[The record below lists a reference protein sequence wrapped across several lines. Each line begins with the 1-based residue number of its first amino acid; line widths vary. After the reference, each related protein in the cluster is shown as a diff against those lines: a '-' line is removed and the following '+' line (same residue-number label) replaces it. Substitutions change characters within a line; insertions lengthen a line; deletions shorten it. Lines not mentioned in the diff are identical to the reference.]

1 MSNPYANCGF
11 GKPREIP
18 PAYGTP
24 VAVRMPR
31 PRPASAGAASASS
44 KSSAPRPQTSLPIQ
58 QAAAPKAHTHVP
70 AQSERQVAHRAPR
83 RPAAESAAMPS
94 WRPTTNPPEAKA
106 PAPPPPPP
114 PSGTKF
120 AEAWVGPCPPGTL
133 HERTLYKKRAVQA
146 VEMRARALA
155 RTQQQRQLRLASA
168 GTTEGVKRLT
178 RKKDSSPRRGGEG
191 LSSPST
197 TLTVTSPSEKT
208 QTGIFIPPTSV
219 MVVATPLRRTAAEI
233 RAAASR
239 LSDRT
244 IRTAGTA
251 YLHHLRTSVK
261 YGVTTV
267 MRLQHVTAKL
277 ARVRDGLKLPHMMGS
292 ELLADLGDNTE
303 SVGELLPGTRLS
315 KSNVADE
322 AFVAA
327 SVQRRVLL
335 HHPDCWLPLNK
346 DGFAELKVQLEAQMN
361 VQVVLLL
368 KPTSKTELV
377 YCCAPNAR
385 VRVVNK
391 EEKANRVR
399 FGTVSRVREDG
410 VPFICFDGS
419 STAVPVDLRSP
430 LIVSAA
436 EPPIHID
443 AKLACSSDEGGGVT
457 VKLNLQCVKLP
468 PKSKKSKGSP
478 PGRLSPPRP
487 SYVPELVIPLAAG
500 LNRQPSPS
508 EASENQESKD
518 IALKALLEIAEL
530 EANTMVATPESVPA
544 STPAAAPAPA
554 TAPAR
559 AASPAAAPAA
569 ATAQAP
575 TTAPAPAPALEQA
588 PAPAPTPAPALT
600 EETRIMPVDSP
611 HVSCTT
617 YLSALFGRS

>member
-1 MSNPYANCGF
+1 
-11 GKPREIP
+11 
-18 PAYGTP
+18 
-24 VAVRMPR
+24 
-31 PRPASAGAASASS
+31 
-44 KSSAPRPQTSLPIQ
+44 
-58 QAAAPKAHTHVP
+58 
-70 AQSERQVAHRAPR
+70 
-83 RPAAESAAMPS
+83 MPS

-106 PAPPPPPP
+106 PAAPTPPP
-114 PSGTKF
+114 PSGAKF

-168 GTTEGVKRLT
+168 GTSEGAKRLT
-178 RKKDSSPRRGGEG
+178 RKSSPRRAAGGG
-191 LSSPST
+191 ASSSST
-197 TLTVTSPSEKT
+197 ALALTSPSEKMERA
-208 QTGIFIPPTSV
+208 IIIPPASV
-219 MVVATPLRRTAAEI
+219 VVVATPLRRTAAEI

-292 ELLADLGDNTE
+292 ELLADLGDFTE

-346 DGFAELKVQLEAQMN
+346 DGFAELKVQLEAQMD
-361 VQVVLLL
+361 VQFVLLL
-368 KPTSKTELV
+368 KPSAKTELV

-385 VRVVNK
+385 VRVVSK
-391 EEKANRVR
+391 EEKAKRVR

-410 VPFICFDGS
+410 VPLICFDGNHV
-419 STAVPVDLRSP
+419 AVPVDLRSP

-436 EPPIHID
+436 EPPVHVD
-443 AKLACSSDEGGGVT
+443 AKLACAPVEGGGVT
-457 VKLNLQCVKLP
+457 VKLHLECVKRA
-468 PKSKKSKGSP
+468 PKSMKGK
-478 PGRLSPPRP
+478 PGSLPARLSPPRP
-487 SYVPELVIPLAAG
+487 SYVPELVIPLTAG
-500 LNRQPSPS
+500 DNREPSPS

-530 EANTMVATPESVPA
+530 EANTQLILTPEPA
-544 STPAAAPAPA
+544 PAAEAAPAPVL
-554 TAPAR
+554 APAP
-559 AASPAAAPAA
+559 ASAE
-569 ATAQAP
+569 
-575 TTAPAPAPALEQA
+575 APAPAPAPAPAVSPAPASAPAPSPAPAASPA
-588 PAPAPTPAPALT
+588 PAPAPAT
-600 EETRIMPVDSP
+600 EETRIVPVDSP
-611 HVSCTT
+611 HITCTT